1 MSTTDNNKLL
11 AEFLGWHSKKINI
24 TASRPKGE
32 GIELYLKEVTEYN
45 REFIEDELKFHTDWN
60 WLMQVVEKIESLQ
73 FQSNNDVFK
82 VVIDYGMCTIYN
94 MINNLETIVNV
105 SKSTK
110 IEAVYN
116 ACVEFVKWYNTQEL

>member
-60 WLMQVVEKIESLQ
+60 WLMQVVEKIEAIGGSVCIGNGNCVMIVFYLT
-73 FQSNNDVFK
+73 DV
-82 VVIDYGMCTIYN
+82 YGESYSKTRE
-94 MINNLETIVNV
+94 MIGE
-105 SKSTK
+105 TK
-110 IEAVYN
+110 IQATYN
-116 ACVEFVKWYNTQEL
+116 ACVSFVKWYNTQEL